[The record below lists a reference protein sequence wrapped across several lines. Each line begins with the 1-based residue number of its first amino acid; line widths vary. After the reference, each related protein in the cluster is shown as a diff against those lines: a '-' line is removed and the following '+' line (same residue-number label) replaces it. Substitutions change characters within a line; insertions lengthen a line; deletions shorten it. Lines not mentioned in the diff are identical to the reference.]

1 MKLSQETLATSLE
14 AIEDRKQVIE
24 SADSSE
30 FLSEFLSEYGRL
42 CLAEK
47 ELLQAEKDDAKYN
60 AEGIFNDTTES
71 IRYTLDSIADNGIN
85 ALHVQDLQRFTA
97 IIDCYQSGDY
107 YAVNELGADND

>member
-30 FLSEFLSEYGRL
+30 FLSEYGRL

-47 ELLQAEKDDAKYN
+47 ELLQAEKDEAKYN